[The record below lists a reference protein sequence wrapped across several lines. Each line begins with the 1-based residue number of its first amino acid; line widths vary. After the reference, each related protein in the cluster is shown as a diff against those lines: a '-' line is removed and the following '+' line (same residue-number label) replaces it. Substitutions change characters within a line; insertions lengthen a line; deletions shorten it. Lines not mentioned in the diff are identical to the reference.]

1 MTRFTQKLARR
12 GSQKWI
18 QKLVNEKSH
27 ILESKIHKA
36 LNLSSEED
44 IHWLSPLQDDNYA
57 EYRDD
62 AFLNRLNIKLDTV
75 SLADFWPKGGP
86 QWDALGKSSKGKLF
100 LVEAKSHIGELISDL
115 RAKNKASISR
125 INASLEDTKLH
136 LNARKGADWTK
147 NFYQYTNRLAHLHL
161 LRKNNKDAYLVFIYF
176 RNDKEMKGPS
186 TVSEWQGA
194 IKLLKACL
202 GIGKHKLSNYIIE
215 LFIDVN
221 QIK

>member
-1 MTRFTQKLARR
+1 MTRFTQKPAKR

-27 ILESKIHKA
+27 ILDSQIHKA
-36 LNLSSEED
+36 LNLSKEET

-62 AFLNRLNIKLDTV
+62 AFLNRLDIMLENV

-115 RAKNKASISR
+115 HAKDKASISR
-125 INASLEDTKLH
+125 IKASIEDIKLR
-136 LNARKGADWTK
+136 LNARKGTDWTK
-147 NFYQYTNRLAHLHL
+147 NFYQYTNRLAHLRL

-176 RNDKEMKGPS
+176 LNDKEMKGPS
-186 TVSEWQGA
+186 TASEWQGA
-194 IKLLKACL
+194 IKLLKAYL
-202 GIGKHKLSNYIIE
+202 GIRKHKLSKYIID

-221 QIK
+221 QIQ